1 MENQNI
7 GKVVQIIGPV
17 LDIRFKQNSLPNLLN
32 AIKIDL
38 NGKALI
44 AEVSQHIGDDIVRCI
59 SMSSTDGLVRGAEA
73 IDTGSPINFR

>member
-38 NGKALI
+38 NVVAGAGSVK
-44 AEVSQHIGDDIVRCI
+44 
-59 SMSSTDGLVRGAEA
+59 SSAGT
-73 IDTGSPINFR
+73 